1 MSERETKASALIL
14 EFILSDSTSKNDFV
28 VPFGTKNVVF
38 IEDDSEKE
46 SSFYTF

>member
-1 MSERETKASALIL
+1 VKL
-14 EFILSDSTSKNDFV
+14 ILSDIASKNDFV

-46 SSFYTF
+46 RSFYTF